1 MTTKKHHPIKALAT
15 AAVLKVFADKISAR
29 IRQGISLDQ
38 LEAKAKATNNTAA
51 VSAVERLKIAKQNIS
66 QKLQDLNTTHMSNV
80 SRAQADIDED
90 VARLSA
96 EIAEL
101 GAKLSIQPS
110 QK

>member
-29 IRQGISLDQ
+29 IQEGVSLDQ
-38 LEAKAKATNNTAA
+38 LEAKAKAKNNAAA
-51 VSAVERLKIAKQNIS
+51 VSAIERLKIAKQNIS

-90 VARLSA
+90 VARLNA

-101 GAKLSIQPS
+101 STKLS

>member
-29 IRQGISLDQ
+29 IQKGISLDQ
-38 LEAKAKATNNTAA
+38 LEAKAKAKNNAAA
-51 VSAVERLKIAKQNIS
+51 VSAIERLKIAKQNIS
-66 QKLQDLNTTHMSNV
+66 QKLQDLNTTHVSNV

-90 VARLSA
+90 VAKLNA

-101 GAKLSIQPS
+101 STKLS

>member
-1 MTTKKHHPIKALAT
+1 MTTKKHHPIKAMAT

-29 IRQGISLDQ
+29 IQKGISLDQ
-38 LEAKAKATNNTAA
+38 LEAKAKAKNNAAA
-51 VSAVERLKIAKQNIS
+51 VSAIERLKIAKQNIS
-66 QKLQDLNTTHMSNV
+66 QKLQDLNTTHVSNV

-90 VARLSA
+90 VAKLNA

-101 GAKLSIQPS
+101 STKLS